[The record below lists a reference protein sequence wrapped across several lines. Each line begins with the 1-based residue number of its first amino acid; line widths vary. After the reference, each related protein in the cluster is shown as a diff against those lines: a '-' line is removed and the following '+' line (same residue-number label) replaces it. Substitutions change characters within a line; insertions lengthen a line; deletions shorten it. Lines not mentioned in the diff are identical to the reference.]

1 MVVIVLFPAS
11 AFIWCS
17 RMLCYFLV
25 LFPFS
30 PFWFTDLLCF
40 GGCGYVLV
48 LWWLPEV
55 LVVQWWSCSGVHWI
69 VCVLSW
75 RTCGMVMVLAVWIL
89 WCGEVVSWGQ
99 RVPAV
104 VVSPQGWI
112 PIWSSFFDMLL
123 DASVFAAVVA
133 LGVVLA
139 VVLAIF
145 LPRRRF

>member
-1 MVVIVLFPAS
+1 LLRGWRWVSCFYDGGDCSVSGECFYLVFTHALLFPGFVS
-11 AFIWCS
+11 F
-17 RMLCYFLV
+17 F
-25 LFPFS
+25 

-104 VVSPQGWI
+104 VVSPWCEE
-112 PIWSSFFDMLL
+112 
-123 DASVFAAVVA
+123 V
-133 LGVVLA
+133 LGVGF
-139 VVLAIF
+139 VVLGFCLCAVTF
-145 LPRRRF
+145 

>member
-1 MVVIVLFPAS
+1 LKVDGGSGVVISVVMWYGDGFGNL
-11 AFIWCS
+11 
-17 RMLCYFLV
+17 
-25 LFPFS
+25 
-30 PFWFTDLLCF
+30 DL
-40 GGCGYVLV
+40 
-48 LWWLPEV
+48 
-55 LVVQWWSCSGVHWI
+55 
-69 VCVLSW
+69 
-75 RTCGMVMVLAVWIL
+75 MV
-89 WCGEVVSWGQ
+89 WCGEVVSWRQ

-123 DASVFAAVVA
+123 DAAVFAAVVA